1 MCTPSSFCNLL
12 FSFFFLI
19 KLIFGNFCKIF
30 HCMIISY
37 LSILLLMDIEVVSD
51 LSYYKQHC
59 NQQSQACLLASRVR
73 VPLGNVQRPP
83 MWSYE
88 FTFLQ
93 HMKACFST
101 VLPIIYISSLLSLC
115 QPASSLLFSF
125 VFLLFLESW
134 IPFHSFTDCFCFF

>member
-1 MCTPSSFCNLL
+1 MYPLIILQLVVFI
-12 FSFFFLI
+12 FFLI

-83 MWSYE
+83 M
-88 FTFLQ
+88 
-93 HMKACFST
+93 
-101 VLPIIYISSLLSLC
+101 
-115 QPASSLLFSF
+115 
-125 VFLLFLESW
+125 
-134 IPFHSFTDCFCFF
+134 